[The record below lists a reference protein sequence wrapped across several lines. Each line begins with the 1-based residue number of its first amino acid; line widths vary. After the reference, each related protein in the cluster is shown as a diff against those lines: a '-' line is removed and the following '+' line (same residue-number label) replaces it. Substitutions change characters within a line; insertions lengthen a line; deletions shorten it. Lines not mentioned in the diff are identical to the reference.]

1 MIYSSVPNPG
11 YVAEGGDPL
20 VLPNPA
26 LDGLDGLDSIGRDL
40 DPAGVLYVRVGGVQ
54 NLQNALIRRLRC
66 RRGYLP
72 HHPGY
77 GSRLFEFLGTVF
89 DVATILD
96 IRDDVAETLEQDPR
110 VLSILSLSVVPDSD
124 GVTVNATVM
133 TPLGPVSV
141 NGEILTKEA

>member
-1 MIYSSVPNPG
+1 
-11 YVAEGGDPL
+11 
-20 VLPNPA
+20 
-26 LDGLDGLDSIGRDL
+26 
-40 DPAGVLYVRVGGVQ
+40 
-54 NLQNALIRRLRC
+54 
-66 RRGYLP
+66 
-72 HHPGY
+72 
-77 GSRLFEFLGTVF
+77 VF